1 MKAIAGAASL
11 RAGTASVDSIVST
24 LLLLLLLLFILD
36 PAAMRQ
42 GVIVKRSP
50 RASSWTSA
58 SETWWLLCG
67 IKLGYEW
74 CRSSIVMVSADCE
87 SSKASMNGR

>member
-50 RASSWTSA
+50 RASSHGHPRRKHGG
-58 SETWWLLCG
+58 CFVG
-67 IKLGYEW
+67 
-74 CRSSIVMVSADCE
+74 SS
-87 SSKASMNGR
+87 